1 MLKTRYGLRGTFF
14 DNQSVIRKIPKN
26 WMTVVSNYK
35 ILCIISR
42 FNVKCNIYVQTLIKR
57 YKECRRLND
66 IMIDT
71 NKPIIHNRWLNE
83 VGNISEK
90 QWENNNHA
98 IKSVSEVKIKDCQ
111 YKITNRI
118 LVTKSFLF
126 KINKVDDNLCE
137 YCKQYPESI
146 YHLFVQCEK
155 VTQFWN
161 QLKVWLSANLN
172 MSLDLNE
179 RHILFSYQDMN
190 QMRNYLFVIG
200 NY

>member
-1 MLKTRYGLRGTFF
+1 
-14 DNQSVIRKIPKN
+14 
-26 WMTVVSNYK
+26 MTVVSNNK
-35 ILCIISR
+35 IFCIISR
-42 FNVKCNIYVQTLIKR
+42 YNVKCNIYVQTLIKDN
-57 YKECRRLND
+57 KGCRRLYD
-66 IMIDT
+66 IMTDA
-71 NKPIIHNRWLNE
+71 NKPSIHNRWLNE

-90 QWENNNHA
+90 QWENYNYV
-98 IKSVSEVKIKDCQ
+98 IQSVSEVKLKDFQ

-146 YHLFVQCEK
+146 YHIFVQCEK

-161 QLKVWLSANLN
+161 QLKVWLSSNLN

-179 RHILFSYQDMN
+179 RHILLSYQDMN
-190 QMRNYLFVIG
+190 QTRKYLFVIG
-200 NY
+200 KYYIYSNKFSGKELNLNLFFEYSRKKI

>member
-1 MLKTRYGLRGTFF
+1 
-14 DNQSVIRKIPKN
+14 
-26 WMTVVSNYK
+26 MTVVSNYK

-57 YKECRRLND
+57 NKECRRLNG

-137 YCKQYPESI
+137 YCKQYPKSI